1 MIMKFK
7 LILAAAAIAAACGTA
22 SAAEAPAEFGPASI
36 AALPAG
42 HADKGMDLH
51 AKRMCAGCH
60 GAQGVST
67 NPMFPHVSGQ
77 PVEVTEKA
85 LLEYRAGVRKGAPA
99 AMMMIG
105 AAKMLSDQ
113 DIADIA
119 AAYAELP
126 GPDGKTLKVGKKGY
140 EASAGVPRLVTLG
153 DRARAITPCS
163 SCHGFTGVGSPTGKA
178 PVLQG
183 QIPSYLADQLKLYK
197 SGKRDSDFYKEMR
210 FFAQHL
216 TDDEIKALAAYY
228 GSETGR
234 PGTVKAAPAAPAKDA
249 KAAK

>member
-1 MIMKFK
+1 MRLK
-7 LILAAAAIAAACGTA
+7 LILAAAALAAACGSA
-22 SAAEAPAEFGPASI
+22 SAAEAPAEFGPASA

-42 HADKGMDLH
+42 RADQGLELH

-60 GAQGVST
+60 GAKGVSA

-77 PVEVTEKA
+77 PAEVTAKA
-85 LLEYRAGVRKGAPA
+85 LLEYRAGVRKAGPA

-113 DIADIA
+113 DVADIA
-119 AAYAELP
+119 AAYAALP
-126 GPDGKTLKVGKKGY
+126 GPDGRTLKVGKKGFD
-140 EASAGVPRLVTLG
+140 APAAVPELVTLG
-153 DRARAITPCS
+153 DRTRAVTPCS
-163 SCHGFTGVGSPTGKA
+163 SCHGFTGSGSPTGKA
-178 PVLQG
+178 PVLHG
-183 QIPSYLADQLKLYK
+183 QMPSYLADQLKLYR

-210 FFAQHL
+210 FFAERL
-216 TDDEIKALAAYY
+216 TDGEIQALAAYY

-234 PGTVKAAPAAPAKDA
+234 PGTIAEAPAKAKDA